1 MAGHLRPPLSPER
14 SHLRGVLGAAS
25 RYAPGSESH
34 RAAAEDYRRLM
45 VAERVEELLR
55 DAPPLTEEQLGRL
68 LATLLRRSSTAADC
82 RTGTAS

>member
-1 MAGHLRPPLSPER
+1 
-14 SHLRGVLGAAS
+14 
-25 RYAPGSESH
+25 
-34 RAAAEDYRRLM
+34 M

-55 DAPPLTEEQLGRL
+55 DAPPLTEEQLDRL